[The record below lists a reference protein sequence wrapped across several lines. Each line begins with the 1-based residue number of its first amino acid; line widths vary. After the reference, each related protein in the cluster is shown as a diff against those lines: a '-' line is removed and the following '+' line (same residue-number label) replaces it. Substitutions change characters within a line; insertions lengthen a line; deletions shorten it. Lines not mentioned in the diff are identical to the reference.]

1 MVNKNKDVIL
11 DFVTNEFKGYRD
23 TSRNT
28 RIGDVIA
35 LKDEKYVVKGVMYD
49 TKGIC
54 NILVDRFH
62 HRSDD
67 LGFTVSY

>member
-11 DFVTNEFKGYRD
+11 DFVTNEFKGFRD

-35 LKDEKYVVKGVMYD
+35 LKDGVYVVKGVMYD
-49 TKGIC
+49 TKGVY
-54 NILVDRFH
+54 NILVDQFH
-62 HRSDD
+62 RRNDD

>member
-11 DFVTNEFKGYRD
+11 DFVTNEFKGFRD

-35 LKDEKYVVKGVMYD
+35 LKDGAYIVKGAMYD
-49 TKGIC
+49 SKGIYT
-54 NILVDRFH
+54 ILVNSFH

-67 LGFTVSY
+67 LGFTIYY